1 MQHMSRMP
9 DDPIARS
16 IALSLLARGIASP
29 GELAEFA
36 GVSRQVVEN
45 WARRALVDW
54 RRVKRAKLA
63 KAWRR
68 AMANVS
74 QLERRRSARQRVKK
88 RVARARQRSDAELAK
103 ADKSL
108 ADNP

>member
-1 MQHMSRMP
+1 MQHMGRMP
-9 DDPIARS
+9 DDPVARS
-16 IALSLLARGIASP
+16 IALSLLARGLASP
-29 GELAEFA
+29 GELAEVA

-68 AMANVS
+68 EMANVS
-74 QLERRRSARQRVKK
+74 LAERRRSARRRVKK
-88 RVARARQRSDAELAK
+88 RVTRTRQRSDAELAQT
-103 ADKSL
+103 DNSL